1 MKIAVIHTGPVT
13 LNPIKALFKQWLPEV
28 EMVNIVDDSL
38 LNDVMKAGHLTEAV
52 TSRIVRYALM
62 AQEMGCGAILNQCS
76 SVSEAVDAARS
87 CLRIPYFKIDEP
99 MAKQAVE
106 TGPRIGLVAT
116 VETTL
121 PPSRRLIEAEA
132 RKQNRTV
139 TVQEYLVPGALA
151 YLMETQDQ
159 EGHNRMVFDTI
170 QKAAGENDVV
180 VMAQGSMAI
189 LLPLCKTL
197 PVPVPASL
205 EAGVRQLIPI
215 AERQE

>member
-1 MKIAVIHTGPVT
+1 M
-13 LNPIKALFKQWLPEV
+13 
-28 EMVNIVDDSL
+28 
-38 LNDVMKAGHLTEAV
+38 
-52 TSRIVRYALM
+52 
-62 AQEMGCGAILNQCS
+62 
-76 SVSEAVDAARS
+76 
-87 CLRIPYFKIDEP
+87 
-99 MAKQAVE
+99 
-106 TGPRIGLVAT
+106 
-116 VETTL
+116 
-121 PPSRRLIEAEA
+121 
-132 RKQNRTV
+132 

-197 PVPVPASL
+197 AVPVLASL

>member
-1 MKIAVIHTGPVT
+1 
-13 LNPIKALFKQWLPEV
+13 
-28 EMVNIVDDSL
+28 
-38 LNDVMKAGHLTEAV
+38 
-52 TSRIVRYALM
+52 
-62 AQEMGCGAILNQCS
+62 
-76 SVSEAVDAARS
+76 
-87 CLRIPYFKIDEP
+87 

-132 RKQNRTV
+132 LKQNRTV

-197 PVPVPASL
+197 AVPVLASL